1 MPLGLVLGCPPSA
14 GDGDLVTLIAKVCPK
29 IPILVKIASILNS
42 QGLGPIPDILVK
54 VDVLEAKLLDK
65 LLLALDAEG
74 RGHSHK
80 SGGSNKYLHYF
91 V

>member
-1 MPLGLVLGCPPSA
+1 MLSCAPGA

-42 QGLGPIPDILVK
+42 QGLGSIPDILVK
-54 VDVLEAKLLDK
+54 VDVLEAELLDE

-74 RGHSHK
+74 RGNSYK

>member
-1 MPLGLVLGCPPSA
+1 MLGCASSA
-14 GDGDLVTLIAKVCPK
+14 GDGDLVTLITKVCPK

-42 QGLGPIPDILVK
+42 QGLDSIPDILVK
-54 VDVLEAKLLDK
+54 VDVLEAELLDE

-74 RGHSHK
+74 RGHSNK
-80 SGGSNKYLHYF
+80 SGGSNKYLHYC

>member
-1 MPLGLVLGCPPSA
+1 MLGCAPGT

-29 IPILVKIASILNS
+29 IPILVKIAPILNS
-42 QGLGPIPDILVK
+42 QGLGPIPDILVE
-54 VDVLEAKLLDK
+54 VDVLEAELLDE

-74 RGHSHK
+74 RGHSNK
-80 SGGSNKYLHYF
+80 SGGSNKHLHYC